1 MAPGE
6 RFILQSRLPGPTNE
20 GGNEVSKNQLSAI
33 NTQEFE
39 NVFTQKE
46 LEVVVNSI
54 AKGATNEELALF
66 IQICKQNNLNPFKNH
81 IYFIKYGN
89 QMSIQVSVEG
99 IQYLAQQREDYKGVT
114 VQLVHENDDFEIGVD
129 PETQELKIEKHTI
142 KIPRGKVAASYA
154 IAKREG
160 YPDKVVVIEADEVE
174 HLRTKSGSQWKTYY
188 NDMFKKHA
196 LKRALKLQFGIDV
209 DDATGAQEDNIDP
222 YQPRERKDI
231 TPDSFDDSPQSELL
245 DDEAEVKAAWDE
257 INHKVKQAGLQ
268 KSIVTDLVK
277 DNFNKEPKKL
287 NIGQV
292 TGLSRLLDLKIQEAK
307 KKAEPVE
314 MEFDFEEGQLD

>member
-1 MAPGE
+1 MT
-6 RFILQSRLPGPTNE
+6 RN
-20 GGNEVSKNQLSAI
+20 NQLAPI
-33 NTQEFE
+33 NTKEFE
-39 NVFTQKE
+39 NYFSDKE

-54 AKGATNEELALF
+54 AKGATKEELALF

-114 VQLVHENDDFEIGVD
+114 VQLIHENDDFEIGVD
-129 PETQELKIEKHTI
+129 PETQELKIEKHSI
-142 KIPRGKVAASYA
+142 KIPRGKVAAAYA
-154 IAKREG
+154 IAKRDG

-209 DDATGAQEDNIDP
+209 DDATGAQEDNIDA

-231 TPDSFDDSPQSELL
+231 TPEDL
-245 DDEAEVKAAWDE
+245 DHEGGQEDEAEAIKKAWDDIDDKVKASSLTKKD
-257 INHKVKQAGLQ
+257 
-268 KSIVTDLVK
+268 VTDLVK
-277 DNFNKEPKKL
+277 TNFNKKPADL
-287 NIGQV
+287 NLSQV
-292 TGLSRLLDLKIQEAK
+292 TGLSRLVDLKILEAK
-307 KKAEPVE
+307 KADAIE
-314 MEFDFEEGQLD
+314 MEFNFDEGQLD

>member
-1 MAPGE
+1 MTRNNQIAP
-6 RFILQSRLPGPTNE
+6 
-20 GGNEVSKNQLSAI
+20 I
-33 NTQEFE
+33 NTKEFE
-39 NVFTQKE
+39 NYFSEKE

-99 IQYLAQQREDYKGVT
+99 IQYLAQQRDDYKGVT
-114 VQLVHENDDFEIGVD
+114 VQLIHENDDFEIGVD
-129 PETQELKIEKHTI
+129 PETQELKIEKHSI
-142 KIPRGKVAASYA
+142 KIPRGKVAAAYA

-160 YPDKVVVIEADEVE
+160 YPDKVVVIEANEVE

-209 DDATGAQEDNIDP
+209 DDATGDQEDSVDS

-231 TPDSFDDSPQSELL
+231 TPGDLEPESGQEDESE
-245 DDEAEVKAAWDE
+245 DIKKAWDE
-257 INHKVKQAGLQ
+257 IDEKVKASSLT
-268 KSIVTDLVK
+268 KKDVTDLVK
-277 DNFNKEPKKL
+277 TNFNKKPADL
-287 NIGQV
+287 NLSQV
-292 TGLSRLLDLKIQEAK
+292 AGLSRLVDLKIQEAK
-307 KKAEPVE
+307 KTDAIE
-314 MEFDFEEGQLD
+314 MEFNFDEGQLD

>member
-1 MAPGE
+1 ME
-6 RFILQSRLPGPTNE
+6 EFKKM
-20 GGNEVSKNQLSAI
+20 SKNQLSAI

-129 PETQELKIEKHTI
+129 PESQELKIEKHTI
-142 KIPRGKVAASYA
+142 KIPRGKVAAAYA

-209 DDATGAQEDNIDP
+209 DDATGTQDDSEGS

-231 TPDSFDDSPQSELL
+231 TPDSFDEPDSGELV
-245 DDEAEVKAAWDE
+245 DEEEELQEAWDG
-257 INHKVKQAGLQ
+257 INNKVKQASLD
-268 KSIVTDLVK
+268 KKVVTDLVK
-277 DNFNKEPKKL
+277 ANFNKKPADL
-287 NIGQV
+287 NLSQV
-292 TGLSRLLDLKIQEAK
+292 TGLSKLVDLKINEASK
-307 KKAEPVE
+307 KSAAIE
-314 MEFDFEEGQLD
+314 MEFDFQEGQLD

>member
-1 MAPGE
+1 M
-6 RFILQSRLPGPTNE
+6 
-20 GGNEVSKNQLSAI
+20 SKNQLSAI

-81 IYFIKYGN
+81 IYFIKYGS

-142 KIPRGKVAASYA
+142 KIPRGKVAAAYA

-160 YPDKVVVIEADEVE
+160 YPDKVVVIESEEVD
-174 HLRTKSGSQWKTYY
+174 HLKNKSGSQWKTYF

-209 DDATGAQEDNIDP
+209 DDATGAQEDTVDP

-231 TPDSFDDSPQSELL
+231 TPNSFDEPDSSELV
-245 DDEAEVKAAWDE
+245 DEEEQLQEAWDG
-257 INHKVKQAGLQ
+257 INNKVKQASLD
-268 KSIVTDLVK
+268 KKVVTDLVK
-277 DNFNKEPKKL
+277 ANFNKKPTDL
-287 NIGQV
+287 NLSQV
-292 TGLSRLLDLKIQEAK
+292 TGLSKLVDLKINEAS
-307 KKAEPVE
+307 KKAEAIE
-314 MEFDFEEGQLD
+314 MEFDFQEGQLD

>member
-1 MAPGE
+1 ME
-6 RFILQSRLPGPTNE
+6 M
-20 GGNEVSKNQLSAI
+20 SKNQLSAI

-142 KIPRGKVAASYA
+142 KIPRGKVAAAYA

-209 DDATGAQEDNIDP
+209 DDATGAQEDNVDP
-222 YQPRERKDI
+222 YQPRGRKDI
-231 TPDSFDDSPQSELL
+231 TPDSFDEPGPGEVV
-245 DDEAEVKAAWDE
+245 DEEDQLKEAWDG
-257 INHKVKQAGLQ
+257 INQKVKQSSLD
-268 KSIVTDLVK
+268 KKIVTDLVK
-277 DNFNKEPKKL
+277 ENFNKKPADL
-287 NIGQV
+287 TLSQV
-292 TGLSRLLDLKIQEAK
+292 TGLSKLVDLNINDAN
-307 KKAEPVE
+307 KKAEAIE
-314 MEFDFEEGQLD
+314 MEFDFQEGQLD

>member
-1 MAPGE
+1 MT
-6 RFILQSRLPGPTNE
+6 RN
-20 GGNEVSKNQLSAI
+20 NQLAPI
-33 NTQEFE
+33 NTKEFE
-39 NVFTQKE
+39 NYFSEKE

-114 VQLVHENDDFEIGVD
+114 VQLIHENDDFEIGVD
-129 PETQELKIEKHTI
+129 PETQELKIEKHSI
-142 KIPRGKVAASYA
+142 KIPRGKVAAAYA

-160 YPDKVVVIEADEVE
+160 YPDKVVVIEAEEVE

-209 DDATGAQEDNIDP
+209 DDATGAQEDSVDS

-231 TPDSFDDSPQSELL
+231 TPEDL
-245 DDEAEVKAAWDE
+245 DHEGGQGDEAEGIQKAWDE
-257 INHKVKQAGLQ
+257 IDEKVKASSLS
-268 KSIVTDLVK
+268 KKDVTDLVK
-277 DNFNKEPKKL
+277 TNFNKKPADL
-287 NIGQV
+287 NLSQV
-292 TGLSRLLDLKIQEAK
+292 TGLSRLVDLKIQET
-307 KKAEPVE
+307 KKADAIE
-314 MEFDFEEGQLD
+314 MEFNFDEGQLD

>member
-1 MAPGE
+1 ME
-6 RFILQSRLPGPTNE
+6 KQEDKIM
-20 GGNEVSKNQLSAI
+20 SKNNQLAPI
-33 NTQEFE
+33 NTKEFE
-39 NVFTQKE
+39 NYFSEKE

-129 PETQELKIEKHTI
+129 PDSQELKIEKHSI

-154 IAKREG
+154 IARREG
-160 YPDKVVVIEADEVE
+160 YPDKVVVIEAEEVE
-174 HLRTKSGSQWKTYY
+174 HLKNKSGSQWKNYY

-209 DDATGAQEDNIDP
+209 DDAAGAQEDNIDT

-231 TPDSFDDSPQSELL
+231 TPEDLEQGEEVV
-245 DDEAEVKAAWDE
+245 DETEDIQKAWDE
-257 INHKVKQAGLQ
+257 IDAKVKASSLT
-268 KSIVTDLVK
+268 KKDVTDLVK
-277 DNFNKEPKKL
+277 SNFNKKPADL
-287 NIGQV
+287 NLGQV
-292 TGLSRLLDLKIQEAK
+292 TGLSKLVDMKIKETNKSEAI
-307 KKAEPVE
+307 E
-314 MEFDFEEGQLD
+314 MEFDFDEGQLD

>member
-1 MAPGE
+1 M
-6 RFILQSRLPGPTNE
+6 
-20 GGNEVSKNQLSAI
+20 SKNQLSAI

-39 NVFTQKE
+39 NVFSQNE

-54 AKGATNEELALF
+54 AKGATSEELALF

-114 VQLVHENDDFEIGVD
+114 VQLIHENDDFEIGVD
-129 PETQELKIEKHTI
+129 PETQELKIEKHSI
-142 KIPRGKVAASYA
+142 KIPRGKVAAAYA

-209 DDATGAQEDNIDP
+209 DDAAGAQEDNVDSYTP
-222 YQPRERKDI
+222 MERKDI
-231 TPDSFDDSPQSELL
+231 TPEDL
-245 DDEAEVKAAWDE
+245 DHDGGQEDEAEAIKKAWDDIDDKVKASSLSKKD
-257 INHKVKQAGLQ
+257 
-268 KSIVTDLVK
+268 VTDLVK
-277 DNFNKEPKKL
+277 SNFNKKPADL
-287 NIGQV
+287 NLSQV
-292 TGLSRLLDLKIQEAK
+292 TGLSRLVDLKIQEAK
-307 KKAEPVE
+307 KAAAIE
-314 MEFDFEEGQLD
+314 MEFNFDEGQLD

>member
-1 MAPGE
+1 
-6 RFILQSRLPGPTNE
+6 LQAQLPSPTNE
-20 GGNEVSKNQLSAI
+20 GGNEMSKNQLSAI

-81 IYFIKYGN
+81 IYFIKYGT

-129 PETQELKIEKHTI
+129 PESQELKIEKHTI
-142 KIPRGKVAASYA
+142 KIPRGKVAAAYA

-160 YPDKVVVIEADEVE
+160 YPDKVVVIEAEEVD
-174 HLRTKSGSQWKTYY
+174 HLKNKSGSQWKTYF

-209 DDATGAQEDNIDP
+209 DDATGAQEDSEGS

-231 TPDSFDDSPQSELL
+231 TPDSFDESVSGELV
-245 DDEAEVKAAWDE
+245 DEEEQLQEAWDG
-257 INHKVKQAGLQ
+257 INHKVKQASLD
-268 KSIVTDLVK
+268 KKVVTDLVK
-277 DNFNKEPKKL
+277 TNFNKKPADL
-287 NIGQV
+287 TLSQV
-292 TGLSRLLDLKIQEAK
+292 TGLSKLVDLKINEAN

-314 MEFDFEEGQLD
+314 MEFDFQEGQLD

>member
-1 MAPGE
+1 M
-6 RFILQSRLPGPTNE
+6 SRN
-20 GGNEVSKNQLSAI
+20 NQLAPI
-33 NTQEFE
+33 NTKEFE
-39 NVFTQKE
+39 NYFSEKE

-129 PETQELKIEKHTI
+129 ADSQELKIEKHSI

-160 YPDKVVVIEADEVE
+160 YPDKVVVIEAEEVE
-174 HLRTKSGSQWKTYY
+174 HLKNKSGSQWKNYY

-209 DDATGAQEDNIDP
+209 DDAAGAQEDNLDS

-231 TPDSFDDSPQSELL
+231 TPEEFDQESKVV
-245 DDEAEVKAAWDE
+245 DETADIQKAWDE
-257 INHKVKQAGLQ
+257 IDAKVKASSLT
-268 KSIVTDLVK
+268 KKDVTELVK
-277 DNFNKEPKKL
+277 SNFNKKPGDL
-287 NIGQV
+287 NLGQV
-292 TGLSRLLDLKIQEAK
+292 TGLSKLVDMKIEEAK
-307 KKAEPVE
+307 KEAAIE

>member
-1 MAPGE
+1 ME
-6 RFILQSRLPGPTNE
+6 EFKKM
-20 GGNEVSKNQLSAI
+20 SKNQLSAI

-129 PETQELKIEKHTI
+129 PESQELKIEKHTI
-142 KIPRGKVAASYA
+142 KIPRGKVAAAYA

-209 DDATGAQEDNIDP
+209 DDATGAQDDSEGS

-231 TPDSFDDSPQSELL
+231 TPDSFDEPDSGELV
-245 DDEAEVKAAWDE
+245 DEEEQLQEAWDG
-257 INHKVKQAGLQ
+257 INNKVKQASLD
-268 KSIVTDLVK
+268 KKVVTDLVK
-277 DNFNKEPKKL
+277 ANFNKKPADL
-287 NIGQV
+287 NLSQV
-292 TGLSRLLDLKIQEAK
+292 TGLSKLVDLKINEASK
-307 KKAEPVE
+307 KSAAIE
-314 MEFDFEEGQLD
+314 MEFDFQEGQLD

>member
-1 MAPGE
+1 M
-6 RFILQSRLPGPTNE
+6 
-20 GGNEVSKNQLSAI
+20 SKNQLSAI

-114 VQLVHENDDFEIGVD
+114 NQLVHENDDFEIGID

-142 KIPRGKVAASYA
+142 KIPRGKVAAAYA

-160 YPDKVVVIEADEVE
+160 YPDKVVVIEAEEVD
-174 HLRTKSGSQWKTYY
+174 HLKNKSGSQWKTYY

-209 DDATGAQEDNIDP
+209 DDATGAQEDNMDSF
-222 YQPRERKDI
+222 QPRERKDI
-231 TPDSFDDSPQSELL
+231 TPEDLEREGEVV
-245 DDEAEVKAAWDE
+245 DESAGIQKAWDE
-257 INHKVKQAGLQ
+257 IDAKVKSSSLT
-268 KSIVTDLVK
+268 KKVVTDLVK
-277 DNFNKEPKKL
+277 SNFNKKPGDL
-287 NIGQV
+287 NLGQV
-292 TGLSRLLDLKIQEAK
+292 TGLSKLVDMKIGEAK
-307 KKAEPVE
+307 KEEALE
-314 MEFDFEEGQLD
+314 MEFDFQEGQLD

>member
-1 MAPGE
+1 M
-6 RFILQSRLPGPTNE
+6 
-20 GGNEVSKNQLSAI
+20 SKNQLSAI

-99 IQYLAQQREDYKGVT
+99 IQYLAQQRDDYKGVT

-129 PETQELKIEKHTI
+129 PESQELKIEKHTI
-142 KIPRGKVAASYA
+142 KIPRGKVAAAYA

-160 YPDKVVVIEADEVE
+160 YPDKVVVIEAEEVD
-174 HLRTKSGSQWKTYY
+174 HLKNKSGSQWKTYF

-209 DDATGAQEDNIDP
+209 DDAAGAQEDNVDS

-231 TPDSFDDSPQSELL
+231 TPEDL
-245 DDEAEVKAAWDE
+245 DQEGEVVDEAADIQKAWDE
-257 INHKVKQAGLQ
+257 IDAKVKSSSLT
-268 KSIVTDLVK
+268 KKDVTALVK
-277 DNFNKEPKKL
+277 SNFNKKPGDL
-287 NIGQV
+287 NLGQV
-292 TGLSRLLDLKIQEAK
+292 TGLSKLVDMKIGEVKKEEAL
-307 KKAEPVE
+307 E
-314 MEFDFEEGQLD
+314 MEFDFQEGQLD

>member
-1 MAPGE
+1 MTRNNHLAP
-6 RFILQSRLPGPTNE
+6 
-20 GGNEVSKNQLSAI
+20 I
-33 NTQEFE
+33 NTKEFE
-39 NVFTQKE
+39 NYFSEKE

-54 AKGATNEELALF
+54 AKGATKEELALF

-114 VQLVHENDDFEIGVD
+114 VQLIHENDDFEIGVD
-129 PETQELKIEKHTI
+129 PETQELKIEKHSI
-142 KIPRGKVAASYA
+142 KIPRGKVAAAYA

-209 DDATGAQEDNIDP
+209 DDATGAQEDNIDA

-231 TPDSFDDSPQSELL
+231 TPEDL
-245 DDEAEVKAAWDE
+245 DHEGGQEDEAEAIKKAWDDIDDKVKASSLTKKD
-257 INHKVKQAGLQ
+257 
-268 KSIVTDLVK
+268 VTDLVK
-277 DNFNKEPKKL
+277 SNFNKKPADL
-287 NIGQV
+287 NLSQV
-292 TGLSRLLDLKIQEAK
+292 TGLSRLVDLKIKEV
-307 KKAEPVE
+307 KKADAIE
-314 MEFDFEEGQLD
+314 MEFNFDEGQLD

>member
-1 MAPGE
+1 M
-6 RFILQSRLPGPTNE
+6 
-20 GGNEVSKNQLSAI
+20 SKNQLSAI

-129 PETQELKIEKHTI
+129 PDTQELKIEKHTI
-142 KIPRGKVAASYA
+142 KIPRGKVAAAYA

-160 YPDKVVVIEADEVE
+160 YPDKVVVIEAEEVD
-174 HLRTKSGSQWKTYY
+174 HLRNKSGSQWKTYY

-209 DDATGAQEDNIDP
+209 DDASTAQEDNMDS
-222 YQPRERKDI
+222 YQSRERKDI
-231 TPDSFDDSPQSELL
+231 TPEDLGQ
-245 DDEAEVKAAWDE
+245 EAEVVDE
-257 INHKVKQAGLQ
+257 TADIKKVWGEIDAKVKASTLT
-268 KSIVTDLVK
+268 KKDVTALVK
-277 DNFNKEPKKL
+277 SNFNKKPDDL
-287 NIGQV
+287 NLGQV
-292 TGLSRLLDLKIQEAK
+292 TGLSKLVDMKIEEAK
-307 KKAEPVE
+307 KNESIE
-314 MEFDFEEGQLD
+314 IEFDFDEGQLD